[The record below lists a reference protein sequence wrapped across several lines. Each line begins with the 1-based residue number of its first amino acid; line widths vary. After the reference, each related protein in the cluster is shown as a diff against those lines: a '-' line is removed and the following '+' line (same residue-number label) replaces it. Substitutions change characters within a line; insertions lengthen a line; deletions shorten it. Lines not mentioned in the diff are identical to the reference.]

1 MRQRRFQKG
10 LGTVLVGAAVVLF
23 ASVTFG
29 QPRVAETNG
38 DGMDTHLFRSALDSK
53 GFFTTDGADI
63 LGANDVSFGLVMDY
77 GRNLMRLEDGH
88 TSEQMVAHSF
98 QGTFGF
104 NYGLFNVATIG
115 LTAPVNLMTGDEVT
129 AIGPGG
135 GTLYDSGKLDVE
147 SFSYVG
153 LHSKIRFLR
162 PDKGFGVAL
171 ALQGGIPTSES
182 VTRDLGADSTMWFW
196 PRLILETQ
204 LGSKNQFR
212 VGANAGYRFHSGE
225 NPRFDQLEEGA
236 FEYGNLITGNLGIS
250 YRALDAVDLV
260 GETYLTQLA
269 SGDSDSAQKLSA
281 EAVGGL
287 KLFIEHRSFLM
298 LGGGTRY
305 TKGFQAADARMFIG
319 FVFEPSI
326 GDRDGD
332 GYKDDEDECPDEP
345 EDFDGFKDEDGCP
358 DPDNDNDGILDVDD
372 ECPDTPE
379 DFDGDEDEDGCP
391 EGDDGDRDGD
401 GILDK
406 DDQCPDDP
414 EDRDGFEDEDGC
426 PDDDNDKDGI
436 LDKDDNCPNDP
447 EDMDGFE
454 DEDGCPD
461 DDNDKDGIP
470 DKRDQCPNDPE
481 TYNGFEDEDGC
492 PDKGKVVI
500 EENNILIMEKIM
512 FETNS
517 AKIRPESF
525 ELLDAVA
532 TTLNHHPEFKLI
544 EVAGHA
550 DERSTDQHNL
560 QLTRARAS
568 SVRQALVDRRVD
580 AGRLSAV
587 GYGEYC
593 PVDPGHNAEAWEKNR
608 RVEFKVLKTDEG
620 DTGVQTGCEAA
631 RQKGVK

>member
-1 MRQRRFQKG
+1 MHQRGFLKG
-10 LGTVLVGAAVVLF
+10 FATMVVGVGVTLI
-23 ASVTFG
+23 ASTAFG
-29 QPRVAETNG
+29 QARVADTNG
-38 DGMDTHLFRSALDSK
+38 DGMDTHLFRPALDSK
-53 GFFTTDGADI
+53 GFFTVNGADI
-63 LGANDVSFGLVMDY
+63 VGANDVSFGLVMDY

-88 TSEQMVAHSF
+88 TSDQMVAHSF

-115 LTAPVNLMTGDEVT
+115 LSAPVNLMAGDE
-129 AIGPGG
+129 ASQIGPANGP
-135 GTLYDSGKLDVE
+135 LYDSGKLDVQNL
-147 SFSYVG
+147 SYVA
-153 LHSKIRFLR
+153 LHTKIRVLR
-162 PDKGFGVAL
+162 PEKGFGVAV
-171 ALQGGIPTSES
+171 ALQGGIPTSQS
-182 VTRDLGADSTMWFW
+182 VSRDLGSDSTAWFW

-204 LGSKNQFR
+204 IGPKNEFR
-212 VGANAGYRFHSGE
+212 LGANAGYRFHSGD
-225 NPRFDQLEEGA
+225 NPRFEQLKEGS
-236 FEYGNLITGNLGIS
+236 FEYGNLLTGGLGAS
-250 YRALDAVDLV
+250 FRALPALDLV

-269 SGDSDSAQKLSA
+269 SGNSDSKQKLSA
-281 EAVGGL
+281 EGVGGI

-298 LGGGTRY
+298 LGGGVRY
-305 TKGFQAADARMFIG
+305 TPGFQAADQRLFIG

-332 GYKDDEDECPDEP
+332 GYKDDEDQCPDEP

-358 DPDNDNDGILDVDD
+358 DLDNDNDGILDVDD

-379 DFDGDEDEDGCP
+379 DFDGDQDEDGCP

-406 DDQCPDDP
+406 NDKCPDDP

-436 LDKDDNCPNDP
+436 LDKDDKCPNNP

-461 DDNDKDGIP
+461 DDNDKDGLP
-470 DKRDQCPNDPE
+470 DKVDKCPNDPE
-481 TYNGFEDEDGC
+481 TFNGFEDEDGC

-500 EENNILIMEKIM
+500 EENEILIMEKIM

-532 TTLNHHPEFKLI
+532 TTLVHHPEFELI
-544 EVAGHA
+544 EVGGHA

-560 QLTRARAS
+560 SLTRDRAN
-568 SVRQALVDRRVD
+568 SVRQALVERKVE
-580 AGRLSAV
+580 AGRLKAT

-593 PVDPGHNAEAWEKNR
+593 PLDEGHTPEAWEKNR

-620 DTGVQTGCEAA
+620 DTGVKTGCDRS
-631 RQKGVK
+631 RQQGVQ

>member
-1 MRQRRFQKG
+1 MRQRPFLKV
-10 LGTVLVGAAVVLF
+10 LGAWLAFAGASLVASTAF
-23 ASVTFG
+23 A

-38 DGMDTHLFRSALDSK
+38 DGMDTHLFRPSLDSK
-53 GFFTTDGADI
+53 GFFTVDGADV

-77 GRNLMRLEDGH
+77 GYNLMRLEDDH
-88 TSEQMVAHSF
+88 TSDQMVAHSF

-115 LTAPVNLMTGDEVT
+115 LSAPVNLMTGDEVT
-129 AIGPGG
+129 QIGPAGG
-135 GTLYDSGKLDVE
+135 ALYDSGKLDVQNL
-147 SFSYVG
+147 SYVA
-153 LHSKIRFLR
+153 LHSKIRVLR
-162 PDKGFGVAL
+162 PDKGFGLAL
-171 ALQGGIPTSES
+171 ALQGGIPTSQDVS
-182 VTRDLGADSTMWFW
+182 RDLGADPTAWFW
-196 PRLILETQ
+196 PRLVVETQ
-204 LGSKNQFR
+204 IGKNNEFR
-212 VGANAGYRFHSGE
+212 MAANAGYRFHSGE
-225 NPRFDQLEEGA
+225 NPRFDQLEEGSL
-236 FEYGNLITGNLGIS
+236 EYGNLLTGSVGAS
-250 YRALDAVDLV
+250 FRALEALDLV
-260 GETYLTQLA
+260 AETYLTQLA
-269 SGDSDSAQKLSA
+269 DGDSDSKQKLSA
-281 EAVGGL
+281 EAVGGI
-287 KLFIEHRSFLM
+287 KLFVERRSFLM
-298 LGGGTRY
+298 LGGGRRY
-305 TKGFQAADARMFIG
+305 TPGFQGADARLFIG

-332 GYKDDEDECPDEP
+332 GYKDDEDECPDDP
-345 EDFDGFKDEDGCP
+345 EDFDGFKDDDGCP

-372 ECPDTPE
+372 QCPDTPE

-406 DDQCPDDP
+406 YDECPDDP
-414 EDRDGFEDEDGC
+414 EDRDGFQDEDGC
-426 PDDDNDKDGI
+426 PDDDNDQDGI
-436 LDKDDNCPNDP
+436 LDKDDACPNDP

-481 TYNGFEDEDGC
+481 TFNGFEDEDGC

-500 EENNILIMEKIM
+500 EENDILIMQKVM

-517 AKIRPESF
+517 AKIRQESF

-532 TTLNHHPEFKLI
+532 TTLNHHAEFKLI

-560 QLTRARAS
+560 RLTRDRAN
-568 SVRQALVDRRVD
+568 SVRQALIQRNVE
-580 AGRLSAV
+580 AGRLKAV
-587 GYGEYC
+587 GYGEFC
-593 PVDPGHNAEAWEKNR
+593 PIDEGHTPEAWEKNR

-620 DTGVQTGCEAA
+620 DTGVQTGCDRA
-631 RQKGVK
+631 RANGIE